1 MVDKDKKELMSV
13 VDVDCGIGSS
23 LFRLA
28 VGSSGGAELME
39 QSSSRGAESRR
50 SAALARLPEHQILW
64 PAHRGAAPAPL
75 LL

>member
-28 VGSSGGAELME
+28 VG
-39 QSSSRGAESRR
+39 
-50 SAALARLPEHQILW
+50 
-64 PAHRGAAPAPL
+64 
-75 LL
+75 